1 MRCIGNG
8 QIKVSSVECNF
19 KFFFLRGKNPELN
32 PQTLPHNF
40 GLMGGAFDGKL
51 NRNSE
56 RNDEAM
62 SGGSILD
69 SHFIVWFAK

>member
-1 MRCIGNG
+1 
-8 QIKVSSVECNF
+8 
-19 KFFFLRGKNPELN
+19 
-32 PQTLPHNF
+32 
-40 GLMGGAFDGKL
+40 MGCAFDGKL

-69 SHFIVWFAK
+69 SHCALDMLNQEPLKKRECNYLIRRNENG